1 MALFWLI
8 NLKLVTFSSSLGCQ
22 GNACPCV
29 TSAEFPRPALPCAG
43 GQSQSGCST
52 GVSGTPALFLQ
63 CCAAEGK
70 HLFPQH
76 QSCWSLASKPGKD
89 FYNLCPTTSA
99 SILVLQTHGISQT
112 QFRAL
117 FLHSSVSPYETTPQL
132 KAKQR
137 KKKHPGRKKTP
148 SVLEGCVIY
157 SNSLH
162 SFIKPSLTQNM
173 SP

>member
-1 MALFWLI
+1 MADKSQTCNIQF
-8 NLKLVTFSSSLGCQ
+8 
-22 GNACPCV
+22 
-29 TSAEFPRPALPCAG
+29 FPRLSGKCLPLCHQCRISQASSALSCPG

-70 HLFPQH
+70 HLFPRH

-89 FYNLCPTTSA
+89 FYNLCPTTFA

-137 KKKHPGRKKTP
+137 KKKHPGRKKHLQYLKA
-148 SVLEGCVIY
+148 V
-157 SNSLH
+157 
-162 SFIKPSLTQNM
+162 SFIPTAYVVLSNHL
-173 SP
+173 